1 MNLCLMDVI
10 PVGGNNMN
18 IQDRLQLL
26 YTLEQAAYD
35 LVRKISDELP
45 KGTKVRVREMNYFSG
60 KFEEQVLTVN
70 KVTYYESEL
79 SIQCE
84 SDDGLISYY
93 GTDVDIEVIK

>member
-26 YTLEQAAYD
+26 YTLEQAAYE
-35 LVRKISDELP
+35 LVRKISEELP

-60 KFEEQVLTVN
+60 KLKN
-70 KVTYYESEL
+70 KY
-79 SIQCE
+79 
-84 SDDGLISYY
+84 
-93 GTDVDIEVIK
+93 